1 MFDVNRIKLSKF
13 WKCPDIRK
21 KKKYLYLASC
31 GIKFH
36 YAGTWYPATRKS
48 IPRLRVGCKN
58 VQRCLTILG
67 LTWSWFLAPINNETL
82 LLVLTR
88 PRRGQTANTLSPS
101 PTLFGHYMVIR
112 SRPFHGAALKSSGGK
127 ESEES
132 SRAEKTWH
140 DCQAT
145 ARSQQV
151 HLWASNTLP
160 FHSLAP

>member
-21 KKKYLYLASC
+21 KKKYLYLASY

-36 YAGTWYPATRKS
+36 YVGTWYPATRKT

-58 VQRCLTILG
+58 VQRSLTILG
-67 LTWSWFLAPINNETL
+67 LTRSWFLAPINNKMP

-88 PRRGQTANTLSPS
+88 PRRGQTVKTLSPS
-101 PTLFGHYMVIR
+101 PTLFGLYMVIR
-112 SRPFHGAALKSSGGK
+112 TRPFHGAALRSSGGK

-140 DCQAT
+140 SCQAT
-145 ARSQQV
+145 ARSQQA
-151 HLWASNTLP
+151 HLWASSTLP